1 MASDTIVSCKEAAT
15 ATQRSATRRREI
27 ERTSRAIRINGERH
41 GRNIDEI
48 LDEILDA
55 LPDVFGLEA
64 WRLAYGWTRKEA
76 CARLDELYELDGLEG
91 PHLNNSE
98 LCRWELKQRK
108 PSDERIEYLCR
119 LYRTRPDRLGF
130 GADYSYPAPTPPAAL
145 AHGGH
150 AGPDT
155 AGLVGTY
162 PRRADVPADLWW
174 QLFARAGA
182 RVDILVYA
190 AIFLHEQHPDFNH
203 LLATKAQSGCKIRIA
218 LGDPD
223 SPQVRERGAE
233 ERFGHGIETRCRVA
247 LLHYRPLIG
256 LPGIE
261 IHLHRTTLYN
271 SLYRVDDEM
280 IVNTHVYGHN
290 AYSAPVLHVRRMP
303 GPCLFDTYADSF
315 DAVWGTS
322 TPATIDQ
329 AEAG

>member
-1 MASDTIVSCKEAAT
+1 M
-15 ATQRSATRRREI
+15 
-27 ERTSRAIRINGERH
+27 
-41 GRNIDEI
+41 
-48 LDEILDA
+48 
-55 LPDVFGLEA
+55 
-64 WRLAYGWTRKEA
+64 
-76 CARLDELYELDGLEG
+76 
-91 PHLNNSE
+91 
-98 LCRWELKQRK
+98 
-108 PSDERIEYLCR
+108 
-119 LYRTRPDRLGF
+119 
-130 GADYSYPAPTPPAAL
+130 
-145 AHGGH
+145 
-150 AGPDT
+150 
-155 AGLVGTY
+155 
-162 PRRADVPADLWW
+162 PADLWW

-182 RVDILVYA
+182 SIDILVYA

-218 LGDPD
+218 IGDPD
-223 SPQVRERGAE
+223 SPQVRVRGVE

-322 TPATIDQ
+322 TPATVDQ